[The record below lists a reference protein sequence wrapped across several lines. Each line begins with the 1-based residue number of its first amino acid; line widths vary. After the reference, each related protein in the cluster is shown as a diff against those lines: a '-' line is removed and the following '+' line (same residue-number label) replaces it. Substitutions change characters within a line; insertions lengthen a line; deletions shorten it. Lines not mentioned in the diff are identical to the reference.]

1 MSRPVLAAWLLL
13 WTPALAIA
21 QTGDAKPAATQ
32 QDPEAAYKELV
43 KAFNKA
49 ISDWRAEVQTAVKK
63 AQAEGTAFPEIANN
77 PPTKE
82 FITRAQELAG
92 EHAGKD
98 EAVQFLGFICKY
110 ASKEINAVKKAVQ
123 TLAADHVTSPA
134 IGKVIPHLMAPAMR
148 FRVVTDPVNG
158 LLDEVAEK
166 HPDADCKAQALLTR
180 GTLRLQTARTDE
192 ERKAAEEDLR
202 KVATVAKDQDL
213 TAQAKDALFEI
224 ENLQVG
230 CKAPEIAAK
239 DTDGVAFKLS
249 DYLGKVVLLDFWG
262 FW

>member
-1 MSRPVLAAWLLL
+1 MSRAVLAASLLL
-13 WTPALAIA
+13 LTPALAIA
-21 QTGDAKPAATQ
+21 QASDVKPAATQ

-43 KAFNKA
+43 KAYNKA
-49 ISDWRAEVQTAVKK
+49 ISDWRGEVDAAVKK
-63 AQAEGTAFPEIANN
+63 AQAEGTEFPPIVNN
-77 PPTKE
+77 APTKE
-82 FITRAQELAG
+82 FVTRAQELAA
-92 EHAGKD
+92 EYAGKD
-98 EAVQFLGFICKY
+98 EAIQFLGFVCKY

-123 TLAADHVTSPA
+123 TLAADHATSPA
-134 IGKVIPHLMAPAMR
+134 IRKVLPYLAGPAMR
-148 FRVVTDPVNG
+148 FGVVTDPVKG

-166 HPDADCKAQALLTR
+166 HTDADCKAQALLTR
-180 GTLRLQTARTDE
+180 GTLRLQTATNDE
-192 ERKAAEEDLR
+192 QRKAAEEDLR

-230 CKAPEIAAK
+230 CTAPDIVAK

-249 DYLGKVVLLDFWG
+249 DYRGKVVLLDFWG